1 MISTTFKIAGFG
13 IKDFLRSKWTILYSL
28 FFLLVTE
35 GMFRFSGQ
43 GSKVIISMMS
53 ITIFI
58 IPLISIIFGS
68 SYFYNSREF
77 IQLLLTQ
84 PVKRRAVYQGLYMSV
99 SATLSLCFSIGIT
112 VPLLWRN
119 LDNSTQ
125 SISYF
130 YLVLS
135 GVCLT
140 CIFVGLSFLYSIYN
154 NDKSKGL
161 GMSILTWLFLA
172 VIYDGIILLIVFLF
186 NDYPLEKVMIALS
199 VMNPIDLAR
208 ILLLINID
216 ISALMGYTGAVFE
229 NFFGNSTAII
239 FSLSSLFLWV
249 LLPFQIGMR
258 KFQKMDL

>member
-1 MISTTFKIAGFG
+1 MNSTTYKIAGFG
-13 IKDFLRSKWTILYSL
+13 IKDFLRNKWSVLYSI
-28 FFLLVTE
+28 FFLLATE

-43 GSKVIISMMS
+43 SSKVIISMMS

-84 PVKRRAVYQGLYMSV
+84 PVKRSSVYQGLFLSV
-99 SATLSLCFSIGIT
+99 TTTLSLCFTIGIT

-119 LDNSTQ
+119 LDNFTQ
-125 SISYF
+125 QISYF
-130 YLVLS
+130 YLVIS
-135 GVCLT
+135 GICLT

-154 NDKSKGL
+154 SDKSKGL

-172 VIYDGIILLIVFLF
+172 VIYDGIVLLIVLLF

-239 FSLSSLFLWV
+239 FSLTSLFLWV
-249 LLPFQIGMR
+249 LLPFSLGMR